1 MANDFFLVGLI
12 MCVGSNSWCRWLGV
26 LVVLSL
32 SKFSFASAL
41 PKEIEPETKF
51 NRIMSQTVSNT
62 FDRLSRSANS
72 SFYEIGKSVNDE
84 LFNKNKLSVIK
95 NIAKANTGVIK
106 GLGGLY
112 LKHPLVGVAVS
123 YGFGT
128 LLDYALDNNGTGYAL
143 AQKDNE
149 GRYYVDVDIDGR
161 GTIKRIY
168 LEGSNLSEAPYV
180 KKPIIKDFYTSV
192 GGCKGASEDIVLS
205 CIKEKEVPIEIKRFN
220 PGNWKIEDIA
230 LNKTSR
236 KVSVSGDVITYTLNY
251 NYKACLTDDSYCSK
265 ENRDIGFQIHRG
277 QKKFDLEKGKVEIK
291 PASIDE
297 ALPDAQEV
305 ISTKEDV
312 AKFIRSALSVGA
324 ESLTPEERHLVANIA
339 PEDVAST
346 VPEENPSVTGA
357 DIKRFSYSETMLKP
371 QLRTSSPAKPSE
383 TPKTKPDENTNN
395 SRVDDSEIDYPELDS
410 PTARQIL
417 QPLQHFFPNLQR
429 LQIQDRAATCPVWS
443 FEALNRI
450 YTINSHCDLIEQYR
464 STLSSLFIL
473 VWSLISLRKLLSA

>member
-1 MANDFFLVGLI
+1 MGLV
-12 MCVGSNSWCRWLGV
+12 MCVGSNSWCRWLGF

-32 SKFSFASAL
+32 SKFSFTSAL

-51 NRIMSQTVSNT
+51 NRVMSQTVSNT

-72 SFYEIGKSVNDE
+72 SFYEIGKSINDE

-128 LLDYALDNNGTGYAL
+128 LLDYALDNNETGYAL
-143 AQKDNE
+143 AKKDNE
-149 GRYYVDVDIDGR
+149 GRYYVDIDDR

-168 LEGSNLSEAPYV
+168 LEESNLSEAPYV
-180 KKPIIKDFYTSV
+180 KKPIVKDFYISE
-192 GGCKGASEDIVLS
+192 GGCKGVSEDIVLS
-205 CIKEKEVPIEIKRFN
+205 CIKEKLVPKEIQRFN
-220 PGNWKIEDIA
+220 GGNWKVEDIT
-230 LNKTSR
+230 LNKTSK
-236 KVSVSGDVITYTLNY
+236 KVSTSGDVITYSLNY
-251 NYKACLTDDSYCSK
+251 NYKVCLTDNSYCSK
-265 ENRDIGFQIHRG
+265 ENRDFRFQIQRE
-277 QKKFDLEKGKVEIK
+277 QVKRLNTEKGKVEIK
-291 PASIDE
+291 PVPIDE
-297 ALPDAQEV
+297 ALPDTQEV
-305 ISTKEDV
+305 ISTKEDI
-312 AKFIRSALSVGA
+312 ADFIRSVLSLGA

-357 DIKRFSYSETMLKP
+357 DLKRFSYSEVMLKP
-371 QLRTSSPAKPSE
+371 QLRTASSAKPSE
-383 TPKTKPDENTNN
+383 IPQAKPNENTNN
-395 SRVDDSEIDYPELDS
+395 SRVDDAELDYPELDN

-417 QPLQHFFPNLQR
+417 QPLQRFFPNLQR
-429 LQIQDRAATCPVWS
+429 LHIQERAATCPVWS
-443 FEALNRI
+443 FEALNRT
-450 YTINSHCDLIEQYR
+450 YTINSHCDLIEKYR

>member
-1 MANDFFLVGLI
+1 MGLI

-26 LVVLSL
+26 LIVLSL

-41 PKEIEPETKF
+41 PKEIEPETRF

-143 AQKDNE
+143 AKKDNK
-149 GRYYVDVDIDGR
+149 GRYYVDIDDR

-168 LEGSNLSEAPYV
+168 LEESNLSEAPYV

-192 GGCKGASEDIVLS
+192 GGCKGVSEDIVLS
-205 CIKEKEVPIEIKRFN
+205 CLKEKEVPIELKKIGF
-220 PGNWKIEDIA
+220 GVWKIKDIT

-236 KVSVSGDVITYTLNY
+236 KVSESGDVITYSLNY
-251 NYKACLTDDSYCSK
+251 NYESCLQDDSRCYK
-265 ENRDIGFQIHRG
+265 ENRDLRFQIHRE
-277 QKKFDLEKGKVEIK
+277 QKKLDIEKGKVEIK
-291 PASIDE
+291 PIPIDE

-312 AKFIRSALSVGA
+312 AKFIRSVLSVGA

-357 DIKRFSYSETMLKP
+357 DLKRFSYSEAMLKP
-371 QLRTSSPAKPSE
+371 QLRTASSAKPSE
-383 TPKTKPDENTNN
+383 IPQAKPNENTNN
-395 SRVDDSEIDYPELDS
+395 SRVDDAELDYPELDN

-417 QPLQHFFPNLQR
+417 QPLQRFFPNLQR
-429 LQIQDRAATCPVWS
+429 LHIQERAATCPVWS
-443 FEALNRI
+443 FEALNRT
-450 YTINSHCDLIEQYR
+450 YTINSHCDLIEKYR

>member
-1 MANDFFLVGLI
+1 

-41 PKEIEPETKF
+41 PKEVESETKF
-51 NRIMSQTVSNT
+51 NRVMSQTVSNT

-128 LLDYALDNNGTGYAL
+128 FLDYALDNNGTGYAL
-143 AQKDNE
+143 AKKDND
-149 GRYYVDVDIDGR
+149 GRYYVDVDDN

-168 LEGSNLSEAPYV
+168 LEGSNFSEAPYV
-180 KKPIIKDFYTSV
+180 KKPVTKYFYDSYM
-192 GGCKGASEDIVLS
+192 GGCKGVSEDIVLS
-205 CIKEKEVPIEIKRFN
+205 CLKEKVVPKDIESFN
-220 PGNWKIEDIA
+220 LGVWKTKDIT

-236 KVSVSGDVITYTLNY
+236 KVSESGNVITYSLNY
-251 NYKACLTDDSYCSK
+251 NYESCLPDDSYCSK
-265 ENRDIGFQIHRG
+265 ENRDFKYQIQR
-277 QKKFDLEKGKVEIK
+277 KENKLDIEKGNVEIK
-291 PASIDE
+291 PIPIDE

-312 AKFIRSALSVGA
+312 AKFIRSVLSVGA
-324 ESLTPEERHLVANIA
+324 ESLTPEERHLVSNIA

-357 DIKRFSYSETMLKP
+357 DFKRFSYSEAMLKP

-395 SRVDDSEIDYPELDS
+395 SRVDDSEIDYPELDN

-417 QPLQHFFPNLQR
+417 QPLQRFFPNLQR

-443 FEALNRI
+443 FEALNRT
-450 YTINSHCDLIEQYR
+450 YNINSHCNLIEQYR

-473 VWSLISLRKLLSA
+473 IWSLISLRKLLSA